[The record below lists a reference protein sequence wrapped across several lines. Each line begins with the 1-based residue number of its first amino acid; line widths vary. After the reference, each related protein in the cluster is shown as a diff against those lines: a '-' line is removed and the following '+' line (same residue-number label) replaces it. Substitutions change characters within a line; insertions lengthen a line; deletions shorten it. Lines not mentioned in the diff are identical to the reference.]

1 MGQYISSNSRSNRIE
16 PQTELYSN
24 RTTELERQ
32 ESSARTEE
40 LTQLREENNI
50 LQRQIRA
57 QSTKI
62 NKQRR
67 RQRRNLNRLH
77 TRYTDRIAEL
87 ENTHAEQN
95 NRLQEQDT
103 IQRDRINE
111 LERNLRS
118 KPEEKRSLDERLER
132 LQSNQI
138 TEEVRTIT
146 EERDRLRRN
155 RRTQE
160 NRIIELE
167 SESRSKTEEIRRLT
181 EERDRLR
188 RNRRTQENRIIEL
201 ESESRSN
208 TDEIRRLTE
217 QLDNLRRIRRTQENR
232 IIELEI
238 ESRSK
243 REQIRRLTEQRDRL
257 RRQRSSNRQL
267 NSDWKINTY
276 DLKIRRNECL
286 GRGGWGAV
294 YPAKFHGCHV
304 AVKEMDENIT
314 STHNRQLFE
323 REAEMAS
330 RCRHP
335 CLLQF
340 IGVTSSDRPLIVTE
354 IMEGNL
360 RARLNNQGEPPL
372 SEREITVISLDV
384 ASALNYLHNKP
395 EIIIH
400 RDISSSNVL
409 LWRQGD
415 QWRAKLS
422 DYGTVNSQSQSSRN
436 DAGAPIYQAPESVN
450 QEPLTDINIKVS
462 APAL

>member
-1 MGQYISSNSRSNRIE
+1 MGQYISSISRSNRIE
-16 PQTELYSN
+16 TQTELCSN

-40 LTQLREENNI
+40 LTQLREENNL
-50 LQRQIRA
+50 LQREIRA
-57 QSTKI
+57 QSKKI
-62 NKQRR
+62 NQQRR
-67 RQRRNLNRLH
+67 SLNRRLH
-77 TRYTDRIAEL
+77 RLQRYTDQITEL
-87 ENTHAEQN
+87 EK
-95 NRLQEQDT
+95 D
-103 IQRDRINE
+103 
-111 LERNLRS
+111 LRS
-118 KPEEKRSLDERLER
+118 KTEEKRSLDGRLER
-132 LQSNQI
+132 LQSHHINDRNQI
-138 TEEVRTIT
+138 TEEVRTLT
-146 EERDRLRRN
+146 EERDSLQRN
-155 RRTQE
+155 STTQA

-181 EERDRLR
+181 EE
-188 RNRRTQENRIIEL
+188 
-201 ESESRSN
+201 
-208 TDEIRRLTE
+208 
-217 QLDNLRRIRRTQENR
+217 
-232 IIELEI
+232 
-238 ESRSK
+238 
-243 REQIRRLTEQRDRL
+243 RDRL

-294 YPAKFHGCHV
+294 YRAKFHGCHV
-304 AVKEMDENIT
+304 AVKEMHENII
-314 STHNRQLFE
+314 STHNRRLFE

-340 IGVTSSDRPLIVTE
+340 IGATSSNRPLIVTE
-354 IMEGNL
+354 IMEGSL

-372 SEREITVISLDV
+372 SEQEITVISLDV
-384 ASALNYLHNKP
+384 AAALNYLHNKP

-409 LWRQGD
+409 LRRQGD

-450 QEPLTDINIKVS
+450 QEPHMDINIKVS

>member
-1 MGQYISSNSRSNRIE
+1 MGQYISSISRSNRIE
-16 PQTELYSN
+16 TQTELCSN

-40 LTQLREENNI
+40 LTQLREENNL
-50 LQRQIRA
+50 LQREIRA
-57 QSTKI
+57 QSKKI
-62 NKQRR
+62 NQQRR
-67 RQRRNLNRLH
+67 SLNRRLH
-77 TRYTDRIAEL
+77 RLQRYTDQITEL
-87 ENTHAEQN
+87 EK
-95 NRLQEQDT
+95 D
-103 IQRDRINE
+103 
-111 LERNLRS
+111 LRS
-118 KPEEKRSLDERLER
+118 KTEEKRSLDERLER
-132 LQSNQI
+132 LQSHHINDRNQI
-138 TEEVRTIT
+138 TEEVRTLT
-146 EERDRLRRN
+146 EERDSLQRN
-155 RRTQE
+155 STTQA

-181 EERDRLR
+181 EE
-188 RNRRTQENRIIEL
+188 
-201 ESESRSN
+201 
-208 TDEIRRLTE
+208 
-217 QLDNLRRIRRTQENR
+217 
-232 IIELEI
+232 
-238 ESRSK
+238 
-243 REQIRRLTEQRDRL
+243 RDRL

-294 YPAKFHGCHV
+294 YRAKFHGCHV
-304 AVKEMDENIT
+304 AVKEMHENII
-314 STHNRQLFE
+314 STHNRRLFE

-340 IGVTSSDRPLIVTE
+340 IGATSSNRPLIVTE
-354 IMEGNL
+354 IMEGSL

-372 SEREITVISLDV
+372 SEQEITVISLDV
-384 ASALNYLHNKP
+384 AAALNYLHNKP

-409 LWRQGD
+409 LRRQGD

-450 QEPLTDINIKVS
+450 QEPHMDINIKVS

>member
-50 LQRQIRA
+50 LQCQIRA

-118 KPEEKRSLDERLER
+118 KTEEKRSLDERLER

-188 RNRRTQENRIIEL
+188 RNRRTQENRISEL

-208 TDEIRRLTE
+208 TEEIRRLTE
-217 QLDNLRRIRRTQENR
+217 QLDDLRRIRRTQENR

-257 RRQRSSNRQL
+257 

-276 DLKIRRNECL
+276 DLEIRRDECL

-294 YPAKFHGCHV
+294 YPAKLHGCHV
-304 AVKEMDENIT
+304 AVKEMDENII

-340 IGVTSSDRPLIVTE
+340 IGVVTSSDTPSIVTE

-360 RARLNNQGEPPL
+360 RVRLNNQGEPPL

-450 QEPLTDINIKVS
+450 QEPHMDINIKVS

>member
-1 MGQYISSNSRSNRIE
+1 MGQYISSISRSNRIE
-16 PQTELYSN
+16 TQTELCSN

-40 LTQLREENNI
+40 LTQLREENNL
-50 LQRQIRA
+50 LQREIRA
-57 QSTKI
+57 QSKKI
-62 NKQRR
+62 NQQRR
-67 RQRRNLNRLH
+67 SLNRRLH
-77 TRYTDRIAEL
+77 RLQRYTDQITEL
-87 ENTHAEQN
+87 EK
-95 NRLQEQDT
+95 D
-103 IQRDRINE
+103 
-111 LERNLRS
+111 LRS
-118 KPEEKRSLDERLER
+118 KTEEKRSLDGRLER
-132 LQSNQI
+132 LQSHHINDRNQI
-138 TEEVRTIT
+138 TEEVRTLT
-146 EERDRLRRN
+146 EERDSLQRN
-155 RRTQE
+155 STTQA

-167 SESRSKTEEIRRLT
+167 SESRSQTEEIRRLT
-181 EERDRLR
+181 EE
-188 RNRRTQENRIIEL
+188 
-201 ESESRSN
+201 
-208 TDEIRRLTE
+208 
-217 QLDNLRRIRRTQENR
+217 
-232 IIELEI
+232 
-238 ESRSK
+238 
-243 REQIRRLTEQRDRL
+243 RDRL

-294 YPAKFHGCHV
+294 YRAKFHGCHV
-304 AVKEMDENIT
+304 AVKEMHENII
-314 STHNRQLFE
+314 STHNRRLFE

-340 IGVTSSDRPLIVTE
+340 IGATSSNRPLIVTE
-354 IMEGNL
+354 IMEGSL

-372 SEREITVISLDV
+372 SEQEITVISLDV
-384 ASALNYLHNKP
+384 AAALNYLHNKP

-409 LWRQGD
+409 LRRQGD

-436 DAGAPIYQAPESVN
+436 DAGAPIYRAPESVN
-450 QEPLTDINIKVS
+450 QEPHMDINIKVS

>member
-16 PQTELYSN
+16 PQTELNSN

-40 LTQLREENNI
+40 LTQLREENDF

-57 QSTKI
+57 QST
-62 NKQRR
+62 
-67 RQRRNLNRLH
+67 NLNRLH

-118 KPEEKRSLDERLER
+118 KTEEKRSLDERLER
-132 LQSNQI
+132 LQSRHINDRNQI
-138 TEEVRTIT
+138 TQEVRTLTEERDSLQRVSTTQANRIIELESESRSNTEEVRRLT

-155 RRTQE
+155 RRTLA

-167 SESRSKTEEIRRLT
+167 SESRSNTEEIRRLT

-188 RNRRTQENRIIEL
+188 RNRRTHANRIIEL
-201 ESESRSN
+201 ES
-208 TDEIRRLTE
+208 
-217 QLDNLRRIRRTQENR
+217 
-232 IIELEI
+232 

-294 YPAKFHGCHV
+294 YRAKFHGCHV
-304 AVKEMDENIT
+304 AVKEMHENII

-340 IGVTSSDRPLIVTE
+340 IGVTSSDRPSIVTE

-360 RARLNNQGEPPL
+360 RERLNNQGEPLL

-409 LWRQGD
+409 LWRQGG

-422 DYGTVNSQSQSSRN
+422 DYGTANSQSQSNRN
-436 DAGAPIYQAPESVN
+436 DAGAPIYQAPESMN
-450 QEPLTDINIKVS
+450 QEPHMNINIKVS

>member
-1 MGQYISSNSRSNRIE
+1 MGQYISSISRSNRIE
-16 PQTELYSN
+16 TQTELCSN

-40 LTQLREENNI
+40 LTQLREENNL
-50 LQRQIRA
+50 LQREIRA
-57 QSTKI
+57 QSKKI
-62 NKQRR
+62 NQQRR
-67 RQRRNLNRLH
+67 SLNRRLH
-77 TRYTDRIAEL
+77 RLQRYTDQITEL
-87 ENTHAEQN
+87 EK
-95 NRLQEQDT
+95 D
-103 IQRDRINE
+103 
-111 LERNLRS
+111 LRS
-118 KPEEKRSLDERLER
+118 KTEEKRSLDGRLER
-132 LQSNQI
+132 LQSHHINDRNQI
-138 TEEVRTIT
+138 TEEVRTLT
-146 EERDRLRRN
+146 EERDSLQRN
-155 RRTQE
+155 STTQA

-181 EERDRLR
+181 EE
-188 RNRRTQENRIIEL
+188 
-201 ESESRSN
+201 
-208 TDEIRRLTE
+208 
-217 QLDNLRRIRRTQENR
+217 
-232 IIELEI
+232 
-238 ESRSK
+238 
-243 REQIRRLTEQRDRL
+243 RDRL

-294 YPAKFHGCHV
+294 YRAKFHGCHV
-304 AVKEMDENIT
+304 AVKEMHENII
-314 STHNRQLFE
+314 STHNRRLFE

-340 IGVTSSDRPLIVTE
+340 IGATSSNRPLIVTE
-354 IMEGNL
+354 IMEGSL

-372 SEREITVISLDV
+372 SEQEISVISLDV
-384 ASALNYLHNKP
+384 AAALNYLHNKP

-409 LWRQGD
+409 LRRQGD

-450 QEPLTDINIKVS
+450 QEPHMDINIKVS